1 MRKTTLPHRGKTN
14 QFVQG
19 WRLLSPT
26 PRIHPDVESRLQAE
40 GDIPTDLLNVRIAPT
55 TSTNRIYCSLIRRSP
70 NVMDIVK
77 LVRIDE

>member
-26 PRIHPDVESRLQAE
+26 SRIHPDVDSRLQAE
-40 GDIPTDLLNVRIAPT
+40 GDIPAGLLSVRIAPT
-55 TSTNRIYCSLIRRSP
+55 TGTNRIYCSLICRSP
-70 NVMDIVK
+70 IVMDIVK